1 MYPDVL
7 LSAIIIC
14 NSIFALTLNMH
25 VCVSCVTAVFLYLQG
40 VLTNTVLNDGL
51 AEVDRLTLGNVKVWG
66 VKEHITVVTMS
77 VPEKPDTNL
86 AFTYNMEVRCFMQ
99 TYTSAILSE
108 SLIQLGGQEVLL
120 KKNLFNLYSVY
131 SFKNK
136 NFNISQR
143 LKM

>member
-1 MYPDVL
+1 M
-7 LSAIIIC
+7 
-14 NSIFALTLNMH
+14 
-25 VCVSCVTAVFLYLQG
+25 
-40 VLTNTVLNDGL
+40 
-51 AEVDRLTLGNVKVWG
+51 KVWG

-120 KKNLFNLYSVY
+120 KNNLFNLYSVY

-136 NFNISQR
+136 NLNISQR